1 MTALTLPAADALAS
15 KWGRLAVSIPGWRWM
30 PGMLGM
36 WSDTRGEVYRPR
48 IDGRTGPWV
57 KFATAGIDPDD
68 HATAGC
74 LLALLGLAM
83 PDWWVS
89 TTVLEDG
96 THIVR
101 ASQWNATRSRVEGR
115 GRTIGRAAIAAAAEN
130 GRWPGGGA

>member
-1 MTALTLPAADALAS
+1 MTALELPAWAKDLSPAERA
-15 KWGRLAVSIPGWRWM
+15 GRLAVSIPGWRWK
-30 PGMLGM
+30 PGMLLRQGG
-36 WSDTRGEVYRPR
+36 WGARVGTGWEWDDSKGEILP
-48 IDGRTGPWV
+48 
-57 KFATAGIDPDD
+57 DPDD
-68 HATAGC
+68 PATAGC
-74 LLALLGLAM
+74 LLALLGLSM

-115 GRTIGRAAIAAAAEN
+115 GRTLGRAAIAAAAAN